1 MQPHHLSIFT
11 EYSMKRTALF
21 TATVLSLGLFSTG
34 FISNASA
41 QTAGAGVRS
50 TAPTTNTK
58 EVVCPDCG
66 TIASITQKKVKGK
79 ATWKGTVGGAVAGGV
94 VGNQVG
100 GGDGNKIATGAGAIG
115 GAIAGREIE
124 KRMNKKDVFEIIV
137 QMNDGTSRTIQ
148 KEQKGSLQQGDRVKV
163 QGDTIIIR

>member
-1 MQPHHLSIFT
+1 
-11 EYSMKRTALF
+11 MKRF
-21 TATVLSLGLFSTG
+21 TLAAATVLTMGLFSTG
-34 FISNASA
+34 LASVATA

-50 TAPTTNTK
+50 TAPTPNTK
-58 EVVCPDCG
+58 DVICADCG

-124 KRMNKKDVFEIIV
+124 KRMNKKDVFEIVV

>member
-1 MQPHHLSIFT
+1 
-11 EYSMKRTALF
+11 MKRYTLAA
-21 TATVLSLGLFSTG
+21 ATVLTLGLFSTG
-34 FISNASA
+34 FVSMAAA
-41 QTAGAGVRS
+41 QTAGSGVRS
-50 TAPTTNTK
+50 TAPVPNTK

-124 KRMNKKDVFEIIV
+124 KRMNKKDVFEIVV

>member
-1 MQPHHLSIFT
+1 
-11 EYSMKRTALF
+11 MKRFTQLTAIAL
-21 TATVLSLGLFSTG
+21 TLGLFSTG
-34 FISNASA
+34 SISVAHA

-50 TAPTTNTK
+50 TAPTSK

-124 KRMNKKDVFEIIV
+124 KRMNKKDVFEIVV
-137 QMNDGTSRTIQ
+137 QMNDGTSRTVQ

-163 QGDTIIIR
+163 QGDTITIR